1 MRLGIPLLQSELNS
15 LSSWVAGFYYVRN
28 CLHALAS
35 LNPVEVPE
43 VTVFVPK
50 SFDDEVIYPE
60 YTHQTPWLSVIR
72 VPEELLNEQA
82 YGERL
87 QEFVDKHPVDII
99 FPMLVVPI
107 VALKGRAIGWI
118 PDYQHKHYPEF
129 FDEQE
134 ISLREQLFDFLI
146 SYCDRIACSSA
157 AVIGDLQRFYP
168 VAQNKG
174 ALLRF
179 VSLLPERIYAQTPL
193 ATLERLGIREKYIYL
208 PNQFWI
214 HKNHRCVFEA
224 WKLLKD
230 AGREYMLVCT
240 GWSEDFR
247 APGYYQQLLDYIT
260 EHRLQHTIKLLGFID
275 RDDQVQ
281 LYRGAAA
288 VLQPSLF
295 EGWSTSIEDAKTLGK
310 PMIVSNIAVHH
321 EQAGEDALYFD
332 KGSAAHLATF
342 VEAAWDQLSL
352 GYNPTAEMIARRDTT
367 IRAQAFGRALVSLFE
382 QVGAGAIDDGAWNP
396 QRMLPQIAGINRS
409 LAAARAECA
418 ARLTVIE
425 QLDAQA
431 RELREQL
438 AASEADRAAR
448 LTVIERLDAEVTKL
462 REQLAA
468 SGEQLK
474 LSEAD
479 RLARLEEIQM
489 LQQQLDASESDRVA
503 RMHVIRAQQQLL
515 DRPLI
520 NVLRRMH
527 FV

>member
-1 MRLGIPLLQSELNS
+1 MNRRSR
-15 LSSWVAGFYYVRN
+15 YV
-28 CLHALAS
+28 
-35 LNPVEVPE
+35 
-43 VTVFVPK
+43 
-50 SFDDEVIYPE
+50 
-60 YTHQTPWLSVIR
+60 
-72 VPEELLNEQA
+72 
-82 YGERL
+82 
-87 QEFVDKHPVDII
+87 
-99 FPMLVVPI
+99 
-107 VALKGRAIGWI
+107 
-118 PDYQHKHYPEF
+118 
-129 FDEQE
+129 
-134 ISLREQLFDFLI
+134 
-146 SYCDRIACSSA
+146 
-157 AVIGDLQRFYP
+157 
-168 VAQNKG
+168 
-174 ALLRF
+174 
-179 VSLLPERIYAQTPL
+179 

-332 KGSAAHLATF
+332 KGSAEHLATV

-396 QRMLPQIAGINRS
+396 QRMLPQI
-409 LAAARAECA
+409 
-418 ARLTVIE
+418 
-425 QLDAQA
+425 
-431 RELREQL
+431 
-438 AASEADRAAR
+438 DRAAR